1 MQSKPLTIRATLA
14 LLVTTLALLT
24 SSARPAHA
32 VWADGADLIYRS
44 AHTLD
49 EGEFEVGIFSPLQY
63 GINDQIQ
70 ISLHPI
76 LLLVLTPHA
85 SLRWRVLPEG
95 AVTLALDLTATWS
108 FLNKEDI
115 YQRRIDDDQTCAECG
130 FPGSTQL
137 TTTLS
142 WEINENLTWS
152 VGGGVGMDLLDVAPL
167 RGLVELHTSMIWR
180 IDTENLLMAHANINL
195 HPWHDDP
202 TSREQIQVM
211 YAHAWGFIHLGIG
224 LAFGDFIFVEAV
236 GSVRDLP
243 GGSGA
248 TIIYEGDKH
257 ALPVYPVVDIW
268 IRL

>member
-1 MQSKPLTIRATLA
+1 MRSKFHTTRALVA
-14 LLVTTLALLT
+14 LILT
-24 SSARPAHA
+24 SLGLLATSAQPARA

-63 GINDQIQ
+63 GISDQIQ
-70 ISLHPI
+70 ISMHPI

-95 AVTLALDLTATWS
+95 ALTLALDLTATWS
-108 FLNKEDI
+108 FLNEEDI
-115 YQRRIDDDQTCAECG
+115 YQRRSDDSSCSDCG

-142 WEINENLTWS
+142 WEINNQVTWS
-152 VGGGVGMDLLDVAPL
+152 VGGGVGMDLLDIEPL
-167 RGLVELHTSMIWR
+167 RGLIELHTSLIWR
-180 IDTENLLMAHANINL
+180 IDTENLLMAHANINI
-195 HPWHDDP
+195 HPWHREA

-211 YAHAWGFIHLGIG
+211 YAHAWGFIHLGVG
-224 LAFGDFIFVEAV
+224 LAFGDFVFVEAV
-236 GSVRDLP
+236 GSLRDLP
-243 GGSGA
+243 GASGA
-248 TIIYEGDKH
+248 SVIYEGDQH
-257 ALPVYPVVDIW
+257 ALPIYPVVDVW